1 VASANIAS
9 GLTANASGDGS
20 VNIATGNLA
29 DASGDGSAN
38 IALGNEAIA
47 IGDGTANMAFGSRAS
62 ATGTNS
68 IAIGTGATATGS
80 IAIGEAAFASNGG
93 AAFGD
98 FSTAS
103 GLNSTAIGP
112 NAVATHNN
120 AAAFGNGATTTRVN
134 QQVFG
139 TASNT
144 YTMPGVTSQQSRNA
158 QGAPTHIVTTNVA
171 GDLAAHTLE
180 ELGFP
185 DPVDVADDISNL
197 QQQINGLGRRD
208 RQLTEGLAAVAALAQ
223 PILLP
228 GQNFAMRGG
237 WGAYDDA
244 NAVSFTAAG
253 VVAWNLLNQGR
264 GTLTL
269 DGGLGFGTSE
279 GQLVGRAGASFG
291 W

>member
-1 VASANIAS
+1 M
-9 GLTANASGDGS
+9 
-20 VNIATGNLA
+20 
-29 DASGDGSAN
+29 
-38 IALGNEAIA
+38 AL
-47 IGDGTANMAFGSRAS
+47 GSRAS
-62 ATGTNS
+62 ATGVNS

-80 IAIGEAAFASNGG
+80 IAVGTDAFASNGG

-98 FSTAS
+98 ESAAS

-112 NAVATHNN
+112 NAVATHAN
-120 AAAFGNGATTTRVN
+120 AAAFGNGATTSRVN
-134 QQVFG
+134 QQSFG

-144 YTMPGVTSQQSRNA
+144 YTMAGITSDQSRNV
-158 QGAPTHIVTTNVA
+158 QGAPTRIVTTNDA
-171 GDLAAHTLE
+171 GDLAAHTLA

-185 DPVDVADDISNL
+185 DPVDVDEDISNL

-228 GQNFAMRGG
+228 GQDFAMRAG
-237 WGAYDDA
+237 WGAFDDA

-253 VVAWNLLNQGR
+253 VLARNLLNQGR

-269 DGGLGFGTSE
+269 DGGVGFGVSE
-279 GQLVGRAGASFG
+279 GQVVGRAGASFG